1 MQIPF
6 FFERDIFFP
15 TILFFGQAQFW
26 GFCFQTKLCRDPLHN
41 LCHIHNTWP
50 PWPRLDGYPCYP
62 KVTSSRGAHGAHPE
76 VPTHNEEAKEVPDA
90 AGIQVA
96 YSAAYSVAIIHG

>member
-6 FFERDIFFP
+6 FFERDIFSP
-15 TILFFGQAQFW
+15 TILFFGQAPVISSFEDFVFKQSYVEI
-26 GFCFQTKLCRDPLHN
+26 PNN

-50 PWPRLDGYPCYP
+50 PWPSFDGYPCYP
-62 KVTSSRGAHGAHPE
+62 KVTSSRGAHRAHPE

-90 AGIQVA
+90 AA
-96 YSAAYSVAIIHG
+96 Y